1 MTEVTK
7 PFGLREV
14 VFMSLDSL
22 VAESLPASRTL
33 SFMERVMSAEFTGD
47 DELQGVVTIPIGCE
61 GELEAGGISLEA
73 YSLITGHTLTPGV
86 GLDTLEGDASSFPYF
101 QIFGKSV
108 DDEGGDIHCKILK
121 AKLTEALQGEF
132 KYGEFF
138 VNKMKFVGVKLSGKA
153 FEFVANEVED
163 DLPVAGSPPAF
174 TLSSSP
180 ADAATGVAIGV
191 NVVLTFSNKL
201 APNAENGI
209 ILTTAAGVP
218 VACARTIDSARKV
231 VTLNPSANLGAATDH
246 LVIVPG
252 VTDIYGQALADAVID
267 FETA

>member
-14 VFMSLDSL
+14 VFMSLDGL
-22 VAESLPASRTL
+22 IAESLPASRTL
-33 SFMERVMSAEFTGD
+33 SFTERVMSAEFTGD

-61 GELEAGGISLEA
+61 GDLEAGGISLEA
-73 YSLITGHTLTPGV
+73 YSLITGHTLTPGA

-153 FEFVANEVED
+153 FEFVQNDVET

-174 TLSSSP
+174 TLTPVP
-180 ADAATGVAIGV
+180 ADAAVGVLVSANI
-191 NVVLTFSNKL
+191 VLTFSNKL
-201 APNAENGI
+201 YPNAENGI

-218 VACARTIDSARKV
+218 VACARTINAARTI
-231 VTLNPSANLGAATDH
+231 VTLNPNSNLGAATEH

-252 VTDIYGQALADAVID
+252 VTDIYGQALADTVIN
-267 FETA
+267 FTTA